1 MSKVTIISGSPSE
14 ETRLNGVLE
23 EVVNHFHGSEI
34 TPEIINVRHLPS
46 KALILAQFTNEEII
60 EVNKKVEDSSI
71 IVILTPV
78 YKASFTGVLK
88 TYLDLLP
95 QNSLVNKTILPIA
108 IGGSIGHLLMIDY
121 ALKPVLAALGATHIL
136 KGTYI
141 VDSQVKKLGNN
152 RYELDVEVKNRLDA
166 ELNTL
171 KASLLSVKGT
181 VSSFVEP
188 HKQLKFN

>member
-1 MSKVTIISGSPSE
+1 MMSKVTIISGSPSE
-14 ETRLNGVLE
+14 HTRLNGALDYVVE
-23 EVVNHFHGSEI
+23 FFEGVNHS
-34 TPEIINVRHLPS
+34 PEIIHIRNLP
-46 KALILAQFTNEEII
+46 AEDLIQARFDSNKITDA
-60 EVNKKVEDSSI
+60 NKKVEDSSI

-121 ALKPVLAALGATHIL
+121 ALKPVLAALGATYIL

-141 VDSQVKKLGNN
+141 VDSQVKKLVNN
-152 RYELDVEVKNRLDA
+152 RYELDGEVKKRLDT
-166 ELNTL
+166 ELNKL
-171 KASLLSVKGT
+171 KPSLLSDKG
-181 VSSFVEP
+181 VISSII
-188 HKQLKFN
+188 

>member
-1 MSKVTIISGSPSE
+1 MGKGVTIMSKVTIISGSPSE
-14 ETRLNGVLE
+14 QTRLNGALNYVAE
-23 EVVNHFHGSEI
+23 FFEGVNHS
-34 TPEIINVRHLPS
+34 PEIIHIRNLPAADLIQARFDS
-46 KALILAQFTNEEII
+46 KVII
-60 EVNKKVEDSSI
+60 EANKKVEDSSI

-95 QNSLVNKTILPIA
+95 QNSLQNKTILPIA
-108 IGGSIGHLLMIDY
+108 IGGSTGHLLMIDF
-121 ALKPVLAALGATHIL
+121 ALKPVLAALGATRIL

-171 KASLLSVKGT
+171 KPSLLSDKGT
-181 VSSFVEP
+181 VSSFV
-188 HKQLKFN
+188 